1 MTKTNFIVSFF
12 AVIACL
18 FACTPFACVYSTPAG
33 AESAVYTISY
43 LDSKTQQSIDTT
55 NSTTITSDI
64 LPYYLT
70 KPTQNKTGYNFDY
83 WGYDRV
89 NPLSYDETNDAY
101 YIKAAD
107 LSIAQ
112 NNSLEIIAY
121 WTPIEY
127 ALTFVYDIS
136 GVVDPVN
143 FYTAEDKSYN
153 IEDEIDFAQK
163 DNQPRKNGYE
173 FVGWYRESAFENKV
187 EAINAGNTGDITLYA
202 KFTKL
207 DLVITF
213 ADEEF
218 EPIHFE
224 FGVYAYDK
232 NGQEGVL
239 QDKTPTKEGYTF
251 EGWYT
256 NPNYGDNNKIGANY
270 VFQESVTLYAKWH
283 KNPSPLWWILFGV
296 LCGVTI
302 IAFAIW
308 YFVMRPKK
316 LF

>member
-18 FACTPFACVYSTPAG
+18 FACTPFACVYSTPVG

-70 KPTQNKTGYNFDY
+70 KPTQDKTGYNFDY

-89 NPLSYDETNDAY
+89 NPLSYDETSDAY
-101 YIKAAD
+101 YIKSAD

-136 GVVDPVN
+136 GVVDPVLFIPN
-143 FYTAEDKSYN
+143 PISLITGISGTADIFIVGTSTSGTLEGISKVAEPPN
-153 IEDEIDFAQK
+153 I
-163 DNQPRKNGYE
+163 
-173 FVGWYRESAFENKV
+173 S
-187 EAINAGNTGDITLYA
+187 
-202 KFTKL
+202 KL
-207 DLVITF
+207 
-213 ADEEF
+213 
-218 EPIHFE
+218 
-224 FGVYAYDK
+224 
-232 NGQEGVL
+232 
-239 QDKTPTKEGYTF
+239 
-251 EGWYT
+251 
-256 NPNYGDNNKIGANY
+256 
-270 VFQESVTLYAKWH
+270 
-283 KNPSPLWWILFGV
+283 
-296 LCGVTI
+296 GVTSCCSGSG
-302 IAFAIW
+302 IA
-308 YFVMRPKK
+308 
-316 LF
+316 LTTGCGCTGC